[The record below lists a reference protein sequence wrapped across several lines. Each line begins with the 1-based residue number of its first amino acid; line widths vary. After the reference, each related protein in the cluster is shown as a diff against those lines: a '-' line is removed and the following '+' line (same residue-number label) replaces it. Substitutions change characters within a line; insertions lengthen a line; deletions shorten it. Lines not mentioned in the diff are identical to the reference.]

1 MEISQGSLAIQNLHA
16 DPKFILELASGLE
29 DGDTLA
35 RKYGYPEARWLKL
48 KDDPAFQLVV
58 EQKRT
63 ELKNTGYVFKAK
75 AALCAEDL
83 LEDIYTRAKDPDTPL
98 TQKLDAFKTFTKLG
112 GLEPKEDKNV
122 AVGPGFQI
130 TINLGDASVTLGGEN
145 VTQVT
150 EFTDVED
157 KNVMAITHS
166 EEKELTDVPE
176 HVTKVLDLSM
186 LDDIMAGV
194 TDEKDK

>member
-29 DGDTLA
+29 DGDLLA
-35 RKYGYPEARWLKL
+35 KKYGYPEARWLKL
-48 KDDPAFQLVV
+48 KEDPAFQLAV

-63 ELKNTGYVFKAK
+63 ELKNTGYIFKTK

-83 LEDIYTRAKDPDTPL
+83 LEDIYTRAKDPDVPL

-130 TINLGDASVTLGGEN
+130 TINLGEQSVTLGGEN
-145 VTQVT
+145 VTTVT

-157 KNVMAITHS
+157 KNVMAITNS
-166 EEKELTDVPE
+166 EENMLPSAPE
-176 HVTKVLDLSM
+176 HVKKTLDLSA
-186 LDDIMAGV
+186 LDEIMAGV
-194 TDEKDK
+194 DLNE